1 MAKNKRGGSAP
12 SKSQSEDSVRNKI
25 ISIEGGLS
33 SLTTNMQNMNANLM
47 VNNDYA
53 EGIFHQHAEILRSI
67 RQNTE
72 LTAQALLGLK
82 PGGASA
88 VGNSLENAAESTKRE
103 EKRIVAEEEQ
113 TEEDKKQT
121 KLLESIHKDLR
132 KGSILDILIGAAAGL
147 AGFVIGVVGEYMKV
161 FGRVLKPVIN
171 FFKGQGVMVEKLMSV
186 FRSGWEKFVGAL
198 TKLKT
203 LFTENTVVAK
213 VIDVIKTGWGKFT
226 GYLKGIGSLF
236 SEVAALWG
244 KLFGSG
250 GDGFLSKF
258 FGYFK
263 AIGERL
269 GIFFKLG
276 KTLGSILGKIM
287 IPIQVIL
294 SIFDTVTGAL
304 DGWNNTEGGFIDK
317 LFGAIK
323 GGITG
328 LLNGLIGGLLD
339 LIKDGVSW
347 LLNLMGFDELSKSLD
362 SFSFSDLITKIVSGF
377 FDFIKGMVN
386 FVMDIFTNPEKAF
399 ETLVAIGDSMREF
412 GKKVL
417 RAVLPKPGGSGVGSW
432 VAKAIPNSV
441 YEYAGLNPKTG
452 EAVQQTGETGVATKA
467 LEKTTGE
474 NMAAKDEG
482 AAKAAA
488 AVAASSNNSSS
499 QVVNNNTTQAAII
512 KTKTTNWEPDD
523 QWARG
528 MAYGA

>member
-12 SKSQSEDSVRNKI
+12 PKSQSEDSVRSKI
-25 ISIEGGLS
+25 VSIEGGLS
-33 SLTTNMQNMNANLM
+33 ALTTNMHNMNANLM

-82 PGGASA
+82 PSGAPSG

-147 AGFVIGVVGEYMKV
+147 AGFVLGVVGEYMKV
-161 FGRVLKPVIN
+161 FAKVLKPVIN

-186 FRSGWEKFVGAL
+186 FKGGWEKFVGAL

-203 LFTENTVVAK
+203 LFVENKFVSSI
-213 VIDVIKTGWGKFT
+213 IDIIKSGWGKFT

-236 SEVAALWG
+236 SEVGNLWG
-244 KLFGSG
+244 KLFGS

-276 KTLGSILGKIM
+276 KTLGAIIGKII
-287 IPIQVIL
+287 IPIQVIM

-347 LLNLMGFDELSKSLD
+347 LLNLMGFDELSKALD

-399 ETLVAIGDSMREF
+399 ATLVAIGDSMKEF

-417 RAVLPKPGGSGVGSW
+417 RAVLPNPGGSGIGSY
-432 VAKAIPNSV
+432 VAKAIPDSV
-441 YEYAGLNPKTG
+441 YEYAGMDPKTG
-452 EAVQQTGETGVATKA
+452 AVVQSTGEKGVATKA
-467 LEKTTGE
+467 LEKTTTE
-474 NMAAKDEG
+474 NTQAKD
-482 AAKAAA
+482 AAASTAAA
-488 AVAASSNNSSS
+488 ASAAVNNTSSG
-499 QVVNNNTTQAAII
+499 QTVNNNTTQAAII

-523 QWARG
+523 QWSRG